1 MVKIT
6 GDDGTPDHDGASWIA
21 DRVAV
26 NPVAIGYWLRS
37 NGFRTER
44 ILAPYDR
51 TQSPA
56 CASWMRMPEG
66 ADWRDVAEIM
76 LRINPSHERVRA
88 GRAYERHLIRAKCVS
103 RHGFPRLAL
112 KPFGTL
118 FA

>member
-6 GDDGTPDHDGASWIA
+6 GDDGTPDHDGVSWIA

-51 TQSPA
+51 EHAVT
-56 CASWMRMPEG
+56 CMRLLDADAEG
-66 ADWRDVAEIM
+66 ADWREVAEIM
-76 LRINPSHERVRA
+76 LRIDPSHEPVRA
-88 GRAYERHLIRAKCVS
+88 RRAYERHLVRAK
-103 RHGFPRLAL
+103 
-112 KPFGTL
+112 
-118 FA
+118 